1 MLSTYKPKI
10 GVILPTFFYLLQ
22 RLIKLLVKDPLDMM
36 DDDSDDDDIINFP
49 ASNLINARKGSE
61 NISEND
67 SKHPAKEDDH
77 GMVGSRNPNRSR
89 GNINI

>member
-1 MLSTYKPKI
+1 
-10 GVILPTFFYLLQ
+10 
-22 RLIKLLVKDPLDMM
+22 MM

-89 GNINI
+89 GNINIRMN